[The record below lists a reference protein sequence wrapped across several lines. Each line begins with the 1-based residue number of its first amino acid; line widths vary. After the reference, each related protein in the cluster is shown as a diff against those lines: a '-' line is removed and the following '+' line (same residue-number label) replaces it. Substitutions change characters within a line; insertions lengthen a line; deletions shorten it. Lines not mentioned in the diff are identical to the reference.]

1 MSARNGVS
9 SFTFNYISSII
20 FVLSFKKTSLEH
32 HMVSCIAQTFL
43 FLFLKTPLRISSHS
57 LDSVTDIFNL
67 RFNYIFGSQSL
78 FYISKWSL
86 SFMKWFILILL
97 TFKVCVQRSLSLTI
111 EWKKVMWKMETGSL
125 EKVKRFI

>member
-1 MSARNGVS
+1 MSAHNGVS

-43 FLFLKTPLRISSHS
+43 FLFLFLKTPLRILSHS
-57 LDSVTDIFNL
+57 LDSMTNIFNL

-78 FYISKWSL
+78 FYISK
-86 SFMKWFILILL
+86 
-97 TFKVCVQRSLSLTI
+97 
-111 EWKKVMWKMETGSL
+111 
-125 EKVKRFI
+125 